1 MKIVEITRNNQILL
15 NRGTIINYYL
25 LKFTLYVIGAFPMLF
40 IVYHKINNA
49 KYTISKIFHRTYY
62 SHIMFYFPCCNRVT
76 LLGIA
81 YYAKLS
87 NIGWYLKLQ
96 SLYL

>member
-1 MKIVEITRNNQILL
+1 MKIVEITCNDQILL
-15 NRGTIINYYL
+15 NRGTIKKYYL
-25 LKFTLYVIGAFPMLF
+25 LKFTSHVIGAFPILF
-40 IVYHKINNA
+40 IVNHKINNA

-62 SHIMFYFPCCNRVT
+62 SHIMFYFPCWNRVI
-76 LLGIA
+76 LIGIA

-96 SLYL
+96 S